1 MPCVR
6 AISAFASPKHGLFRI
21 QFNLETISAQWLHRH
36 LDSANTVPDAVSE
49 DQRQQPGLV
58 AYVLLAKAR
67 LQLGTGDGK
76 SSRPVVWCIVVR
88 LGLSGLDSRALT
100 HQV

>member
-6 AISAFASPKHGLFRI
+6 AISAFASPEHGLFRI

-36 LDSANTVPDAVSE
+36 LDSVNTAPDAVSE

-58 AYVLLAKAR
+58 AKYFWPR
-67 LQLGTGDGK
+67 QGC
-76 SSRPVVWCIVVR
+76 S
-88 LGLSGLDSRALT
+88 LGLAMANHRGPLFGAL
-100 HQV
+100 